1 MSIRDIFWLSY
12 KDLKEKRLRTALTI
26 MMVVIGVASIVA
38 LMSQTAG
45 IGASIQTS
53 LESLG
58 PTSIVLTSTR
68 GAGFTAAD
76 LSKLSSIPNTSAVIP
91 ILTGRGNILSG
102 GQNVSVTIIG
112 ISSQDLQQVLGSVNF
127 YQGGMYQDTITPSA
141 VLGYD
146 VAFPSSASGKQ
157 VASVG
162 QPATLMITGQNG
174 AALTLPIV
182 GILQSYGASTMPTD
196 TGVILSMPA
205 AQLLLHRSSYNIIMV
220 KASNTSTVN
229 GAAQF
234 ITDIYGSSVSVT
246 TTQQLL
252 QTAASVIGS
261 ISLLF
266 LIIAGISLIV
276 AAIGIMNVM
285 LISVFERTHEIGI
298 LKSIGFRRKD
308 VMTLF
313 LAESVIIGLAGG
325 VIGVVA
331 GSAAAYALPSF
342 LTMGSHSSAATATSA
357 SSHGGFAGGGFGGGR
372 FGGSSSFSGGAASS
386 GNAAPSISFEPV
398 ISPIV
403 IIAAILIAVSVSVL
417 ASIYPAWKAST
428 IDPIRALRTE

>member
-112 ISSQDLQQVLGSVNF
+112 ISSQDLQRVLGSVNF
-127 YQGGMYQDTITPSA
+127 YQGGMYRDTITPSA

-205 AQLLLHRSSYNIIMV
+205 AQLLLHRNSYNIIMV
-220 KASNTSTVN
+220 KALNTSTVN
-229 GAAQF
+229 GVAQF

-266 LIIAGISLIV
+266 IIIAGISLIV

-298 LKSIGFRRKD
+298 LKSIGFKD
-308 VMTLF
+308 SHILTIFLSQALLIGVMGGMLG
-313 LAESVIIGLAGG
+313 ILAG
-325 VIGVVA
+325 A
-331 GSAAAYALPSF
+331 GISYGLTALAHLAASHPAAATQQP
-342 LTMGSHSSAATATSA
+342 GAAGIRA
-357 SSHGGFAGGGFGGGR
+357 GAGG
-372 FGGSSSFSGGAASS
+372 SQSQSS
-386 GNAAPSISFEPV
+386 GLSNLSYEPV
-398 ISPIV
+398 FDAGTIAIALIV
-403 IIAAILIAVSVSVL
+403 AVVVSLIAGV
-417 ASIYPAWKAST
+417 YPAWRASKMQP
-428 IDPIRALRTE
+428 IDALREL